1 MKQII
6 IYITL
11 ALFATLQTFAQTNT
25 YEYDANNRL
34 TKVTYGN
41 GVTVAYSYDA
51 LGNRTSKKVTVSAT
65 KYTVTTS
72 VNPANAGTVTG
83 GGSYYKD
90 SSIELKA
97 VANSG
102 YKFSKWSDG
111 NTDNPRT
118 ITVTGNKTYTAQFV
132 EADDIEPV
140 DEDDNVDYG
149 NDLDKNSDLDGNIIG
164 DIYYN
169 INTGNGGY
177 NAAEGCIVVKKPTD
191 DGTVNN
197 LEGKDIFGEDFK
209 SQFTGIVF
217 KVPAGKGRI
226 KVDAETT
233 GNMLLKVKIG
243 SNEPVEMELNGKLKV
258 TFPYN
263 VSKTTYVYIYAGTT
277 NEAKGLGTTNDA
289 EDAALKIYG
298 IEFIRDETTAIGASL
313 NDNGKMT
320 NDSWYTIDG
329 VKLNG
334 EPTKKGI
341 YIRNGNKVV
350 K

>member
-1 MKQII
+1 MKQRIL
-6 IYITL
+6 YT
-11 ALFATLQTFAQTNT
+11 AMMLFATLQTFAQTNT

-72 VNPANAGTVTG
+72 VSPANAGTVTG

-140 DEDDNVDYG
+140 DEDDNVIECEHKVMERVDVAAYYPLRHFLYDTG
-149 NDLDKNSDLDGNIIG
+149 FKCLVSRKSLHDDRTYRLIIRLKNIEDDGESC
-164 DIYYN
+164 DIDTEKT
-169 INTGNGGY
+169 IQT
-177 NAAEGCIVVKKPTD
+177 KKP
-191 DGTVNN
+191 
-197 LEGKDIFGEDFK
+197 
-209 SQFTGIVF
+209 
-217 KVPAGKGRI
+217 
-226 KVDAETT
+226 
-233 GNMLLKVKIG
+233 M
-243 SNEPVEMELNGKLKV
+243 
-258 TFPYN
+258 
-263 VSKTTYVYIYAGTT
+263 
-277 NEAKGLGTTNDA
+277 
-289 EDAALKIYG
+289 
-298 IEFIRDETTAIGASL
+298 
-313 NDNGKMT
+313 
-320 NDSWYTIDG
+320 
-329 VKLNG
+329 
-334 EPTKKGI
+334 
-341 YIRNGNKVV
+341 
-350 K
+350 